1 MAAVV
6 DSHEIN
12 GVCAIETDN
21 NTLEKLLKYKEYFQ
35 VHPDK
40 KIKWLGSFE
49 ELKCLIFD
57 LFGVDGKWSSPRG
70 TAKTFR
76 NDKITITWYAN
87 KKSLL
92 FQGQEGNRLKAVIL
106 NQSRKSSDLLSD
118 SIVNHEVVSGVLND
132 DNLMLYANQTVAK
145 AANISLSENIRSKSE
160 VAESTP
166 GCSSL
171 GELQDFID
179 SSYQNILP
187 QISNVNLSSTRV
199 FDSSTPSRS
208 CVGGNS
214 AAIVDLFGPFKGMI
228 EAKLEALKFE
238 LSEQKE
244 LIARSK
250 QDICKLTSE
259 NLNLKS
265 RVAELE
271 ENVFLK
277 NKSIEVTKNGKTDN
291 VISGATSGKNQSNE
305 KHACLDKTTTITDPT
320 INVES
325 HSKTREDLINQS
337 TKHNTPCPFLL
348 RRGWCL
354 KGRNCDFLHPK
365 SAINVEPHFK
375 TRDHHTNQPIKNTIP
390 CPFLLRRGW
399 CIKGQNCDFFHPSP
413 TTNVENHSKA
423 RENHVNQPKKNTIP
437 CPFLSRRGWCLK
449 GENCDFYHPKL
460 ERNQRNFLFPPRPN
474 ACQPI
479 RHPKYPPYPRPLME
493 IPLHLPQL
501 PPMWH

>member
-1 MAAVV
+1 MVNSDCKMAAVV

-21 NTLEKLLKYKEYFQ
+21 NALEKLLKYKEYFQ

-40 KIKWLGSFE
+40 KIKRLGSFE

-57 LFGVDGKWSSPRG
+57 LFGVDGKWSSWRG

-92 FQGQEGNRLKAVIL
+92 FQGQEGNRLKAAIL
-106 NQSRKSSDLLSD
+106 NQSSRSPDLLSD
-118 SIVNHEVVSGVLND
+118 SIVNHEVVSGVVNN
-132 DNLMLYANQTVAK
+132 DNLMLYADQTVAK

-160 VAESTP
+160 VAETIP

-171 GELQDFID
+171 EELQDFND
-179 SSYQNILP
+179 SSYQKILP
-187 QISNVNLSSTRV
+187 QISNVCLSSTRV

-208 CVGGNS
+208 CVGSNS
-214 AAIVDLFGPFKGMI
+214 AAIVDVLGTFKGMI
-228 EAKLEALKFE
+228 ESKLEALKFE

-265 RVAELE
+265 RLAELE

-277 NKSIEVTKNGKTDN
+277 NKSNEVIKNAKTDN
-291 VISGATSGKNQSNE
+291 VISGTTSGKNHSNE
-305 KHACLDKTTTITDPT
+305 NRACLDKTTTITDST

-325 HSKTREDLINQS
+325 RSKIREKSNPPIYKAYYTLSIPV
-337 TKHNTPCPFLL
+337 TKGLV
-348 RRGWCL
+348 
-354 KGRNCDFLHPK
+354 
-365 SAINVEPHFK
+365 S
-375 TRDHHTNQPIKNTIP
+375 
-390 CPFLLRRGW
+390 
-399 CIKGQNCDFFHPSP
+399 
-413 TTNVENHSKA
+413 
-423 RENHVNQPKKNTIP
+423 
-437 CPFLSRRGWCLK
+437 
-449 GENCDFYHPKL
+449 
-460 ERNQRNFLFPPRPN
+460 
-474 ACQPI
+474 
-479 RHPKYPPYPRPLME
+479 
-493 IPLHLPQL
+493 
-501 PPMWH
+501 